1 MKKMLLL
8 LALFLSIGLQQTAMA
23 QATSTVTGQVLD
35 DLGEGIPGVSV
46 QVKGTHTG
54 AITDVDGNFSLQLP
68 EGHDVLVIK
77 SSGFES
83 QEVKVSNPGQALSI
97 KMNPTKSSIGEISVY
112 GQKIDPRTNTGSV
125 TTITEKD
132 IDKKP
137 ITNIVKALDGVAGIQ
152 VTSGGGQ
159 PGSDPQMQVR
169 GFGSLSASGSPLI
182 VVDGVIYNGS
192 YSSINPSDV
201 ASMSLLK
208 DATASSLYGAR
219 GANGVL
225 LITMK
230 KGKKSDKP
238 QINIDAQN
246 GFVSNALPQMETL
259 NQEEYYK
266 AVFMMVRDFYS
277 NNNTLSPGAP
287 LTDQMQKTYWSILGG
302 EGYNSYNVPAE
313 QLLNWTT
320 GELNPNATLLY
331 DEPWLPELQR
341 TGFRQVYNVS
351 TANGSDNSNYFFS
364 LGYNNDQGIVKYSNY
379 ERVTSRLSVDANIT
393 SWLKTGLNIY
403 GTYEDQ
409 RHFVGDENAY
419 INPFFTAQMIAPIYP
434 VHLHDNEGNLVYGPD
449 GEPLYD
455 MGINPQYNQQRTM
468 TPGTNIVAALQD
480 DDRTSKNYSF
490 RGITYLEGKFL
501 KDFTARVDYT
511 LEYYGQTGNTY
522 QNMLFGDGAP
532 TAGRVN
538 QSSLSQTDYTFRQR
552 LVWEPSFGPFASGD
566 HSLQMTLAHENYLL
580 DNHVISFRRTGFT
593 DPIFRQGAAAA
604 VNEGSNS
611 YTDQLATESFLAV
624 ARYDFHKKYF
634 LSASIRR
641 DGSSR
646 FSPEA
651 RWGNFWSAGAGWMI
665 SQENFM
671 SGTSNWLSELKLK
684 LSYGV
689 QGNENLGSN
698 YYAWMPSYFFR
709 PNASAPGYLFNTY
722 GNPELHWE
730 GSYMFDAGFDFGLLN
745 GRITGSLDYFD
756 KGSNDLLFVRPFAP
770 SVGIGAMSDNVGS
783 MKNTGLELVVNADIV
798 RTRDFTWNAQLNLQ
812 HFKNTITEMQRSD
825 SDAIYPGGI
834 TIMKK
839 GVSRYTYFMP
849 KFAGVDSKEGNELW
863 YLADGSTTSDYN
875 EASLPE
881 NKQILGTAMRDLEG
895 SLINTFTYKQVS
907 LSFQLNFG
915 IGGKFYDANYARLMQ
930 PDNALSGQNWS
941 PDILDSWTP
950 ENPDA
955 ILPRMGWGDPNIG
968 RPSDRFLMDAS
979 FLKIQN
985 VNLSYTLPERWLK
998 AANFTSASIFVAAD
1012 NVYLLTARKGV
1023 DVQANFLGMSSLS
1036 YYPYRTVMFGVK
1048 LGL

>member
-230 KGKKSDKP
+230 KGKKSEKP

-246 GFVSNALPQMETL
+246 GFVNNFLPQMETL

-266 AVFMMVRDFYS
+266 AAFMMMRDYYYNRGVLKEGQAF
-277 NNNTLSPGAP
+277 SP
-287 LTDQMQKTYWSILGG
+287 QQISTYWNVLGG
-302 EGYNSYNVPAE
+302 TGYNSYDVPADK
-313 QLLNWTT
+313 LINWTT
-320 GELNPNATLLY
+320 GELNPDATLLY

-351 TANGSDNSNYFFS
+351 TANGNDNSNYFFS

-403 GTYEDQ
+403 GTYEDT
-409 RHFVGDENAY
+409 RHFVTQTNAY
-419 INPFFTAQMIAPIYP
+419 VNPFFTAQMIGPIYP
-434 VHLHDNEGNLVYGPD
+434 VHLHDNDGNVVYGPD

-455 MGINPQYNQQRTM
+455 LGINPQYNQHRTM
-468 TPGTNIVAALQD
+468 TPGTNIVAALQK
-480 DDRTSKNYSF
+480 DDRTANNYSF

-511 LEYYGQTGNTY
+511 LEYFGQTGNTY

-532 TAGRVN
+532 SDGRVD
-538 QSSLSQTDYTFRQR
+538 QSNLRQTDYTFRQR

-566 HSLQMTLAHENYLL
+566 HSLQMTLAHENYLM
-580 DNHVISFRRTGFT
+580 DNHVISFSRTGFT

-604 VNEGSNS
+604 VNESSNS
-611 YTDQLATESFLAV
+611 YTNQLATESYLAV

-651 RWGNFWSAGAGWMI
+651 RWGNFWSAGGGWMI

-709 PNASAPGYLFNTY
+709 PNASAPGYLFNNY
-722 GNPELHWE
+722 GNPTLHWE
-730 GSYMFDAGFDFGLLN
+730 GSYMFDAGFDFGFLN
-745 GRITGSLDYFD
+745 GRINGSFDYYQ
-756 KGSNDLLFVRPFAP
+756 KGSNDLLYVRPFAL
-770 SVGIGAMSDNVGS
+770 SVGMNGGIYDNVGS

-798 RTRDFTWNAQLNLQ
+798 RTRDFTWNARLNLQ
-812 HFKNTITEMQRSD
+812 HFKNEITEMQRSD
-825 SDAIYPGGI
+825 SDEIYTNA
-834 TIMKK
+834 TIMKA
-839 GVSRYTYFMP
+839 GLAVGTFFMP
-849 KFAGVDSKEGNELW
+849 KYAGVDRESGDELW
-863 YLADGSTTSDYN
+863 YLADGSTTNNYTL
-875 EASLPE
+875 ASEKE
-881 NKQILGTAMRDLEG
+881 NRQIMGTPWRDLEG
-895 SLINTFTYKQVS
+895 SLINTFTYKQIS

-915 IGGKFYDANYARLMQ
+915 IGGKFYDNNYVRLMQ

-941 PDILDSWTP
+941 PDILGSWTP
-950 ENPDA
+950 ENKDA
-955 ILPRMGWGDPNIG
+955 VLPRMGIGESNIG
-968 RPSDRFLMDAS
+968 RISDRFLMSSS

-985 VNLSYTLPERWLK
+985 VNLTYTLPERWLK

-1023 DVQANFLGMSSLS
+1023 DVQASFFGSNSLS

>member
-1 MKKMLLL
+1 MLLL
-8 LALFLSIGLQQTAMA
+8 LALFLSIGLQQTALA
-23 QATSTVTGQVLD
+23 QAISTVTGQVLD

-83 QEVKVSNPGQALSI
+83 QEVKVSNTGQALSI
-97 KMNPTKSSIGEISVY
+97 KMKPTKSSIGEISVY

-132 IDKKP
+132 IERKP

-230 KGKKSDKP
+230 KGSKSDKP
-238 QINIDAQN
+238 KINIDAQN
-246 GFVSNALPQMETL
+246 GFVTNFLPPMETL
-259 NQEEYYK
+259 DQASYYK
-266 AVFMMVRDFYS
+266 MSFTMWRNYLYDNGVI
-277 NNNTLSPGAP
+277 TK
-287 LTDQMQKTYWSILGG
+287 DQELNDSWMQTYWDAIIGG
-302 EGYNSYNVPAE
+302 TGYNSYDMPAMD
-313 QLLNWTT
+313 LLDRVT
-320 GELNPNATLLY
+320 GDVNPNAKLLY

-351 TANGSDNSNYFFS
+351 TSNGNDNSNYYFS
-364 LGYNNDQGIVKYSNY
+364 LGYNNDQGIVKYSNF
-379 ERVTSRLSVDANIT
+379 ERVTSRLSVNANIT
-393 SWLKTGLNIY
+393 SWLKTGLDIN
-403 GTYEDQ
+403 GTYENQ
-409 RHFVGDENAY
+409 RHFVSDPNAF
-419 INPFFTAQMIAPIYP
+419 INPFFTAQMVAPIYP
-434 VHLHDNEGNLVYGPD
+434 VHLHDEQGNLVYGPD

-455 MGINPQYNQQRTM
+455 LGINPQYNQNQRPM
-468 TPGTNIVAALQD
+468 TPNGNLVAALQR
-480 DDRTSKNYSF
+480 DDRTNKNYTF

-511 LEYYGQTGNTY
+511 LEYFSLNGNAY
-522 QNMLFGDGAP
+522 QNMEFGDAAASG
-532 TAGRVN
+532 GRVQQEN
-538 QSSLSQTDYTFRQR
+538 TNQTDYTFRQR

-566 HSLQMTLAHENYLL
+566 HSLQLTLAHENYLL
-580 DNHVISFRRTGFT
+580 NNHTISFRRTGFT

-604 VNEGSNS
+604 VNEGS
-611 YTDQLATESFLAV
+611 TGFIDQLATESYLAV

-634 LSASIRR
+634 LSGSFRR

-646 FSPEA
+646 FSSTA
-651 RWGNFWSAGAGWMI
+651 RWGNFWSVGGGWMI

-684 LSYGV
+684 ASYGV
-689 QGNENLGSN
+689 QGNENLGTN
-698 YYAWMPSYFFR
+698 YYAWMPSYIFQ
-709 PNASAPGYLFNTY
+709 PNASAPGYRFYTY

-730 GSYMFDAGFDFGLLN
+730 GSYMFDAGFDFGFLN
-745 GRITGSLDYFD
+745 GRINGSLDFYE
-756 KGSNDLLFVRPFAP
+756 KGSNDLLFFRPFAP
-770 SVGIGAMSDNVGS
+770 SVGIGGISDNVGS
-783 MKNTGLELVVNADIV
+783 MKNTGLELVVNADII
-798 RTRDFTWNAQLNLQ
+798 RTKDFTWNARLNLQ
-812 HFKNTITEMQRSD
+812 HFKNKVTEMQRSD
-825 SDAIYPGGI
+825 SDAIYSAA

-839 GVSRYTYFMP
+839 GLAYGTFFLPRY
-849 KFAGVDSKEGNELW
+849 AGTDPDNGAELW
-863 YLADGSTTSDYN
+863 YAGDSTTSDYTI
-875 EASLPE
+875 ARRPE
-881 NKQILGTAMRDLEG
+881 NKEIMGTPWRDLEG
-895 SLINTFTYKQVS
+895 SLVNTFTYKNIS

-915 IGGKFYDANYARLMQ
+915 IGGKFYDNNYARLMA

-955 ILPRMGWGDPNIG
+955 SLPKVTIGDPYIG
-968 RPSDRFLMDAS
+968 SPSDRFLMSAS

-985 VNLSYTLPERWLK
+985 INLSYSLPERWLK
-998 AANFTSASIFVAAD
+998 AANFNSASIFVAAD
-1012 NVYLLTARKGV
+1012 NVYLFSARKGV
-1023 DVQANFLGMSSLS
+1023 DVQSSFFGVSSLS